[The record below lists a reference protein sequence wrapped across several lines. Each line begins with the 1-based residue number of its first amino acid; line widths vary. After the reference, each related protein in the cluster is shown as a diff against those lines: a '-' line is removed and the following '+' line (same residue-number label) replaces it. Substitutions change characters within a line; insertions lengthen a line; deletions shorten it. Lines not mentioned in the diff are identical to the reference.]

1 MSVTIDMGRQA
12 VLHLAL
18 GAIMSVTID
27 MGFLVESQPEEE
39 LPERLFGAMRI
50 AQMEMGTTGDI
61 TFSLKQYP
69 ENLISYFIHVIDI
82 VVHLEPLKYI
92 GGRPY
97 REVVLMD
104 SWWNLIVMGVWT
116 DLLQRNAL
124 RWALAKVDKNIII
137 GTMMRRNNKYSNFS
151 YT

>member
-50 AQMEMGTTGDI
+50 AQMEMGTTGYVK
-61 TFSLKQYP
+61 LP
-69 ENLISYFIHVIDI
+69 
-82 VVHLEPLKYI
+82 PMWPCRR
-92 GGRPY
+92 RPQ
-97 REVVLMD
+97 
-104 SWWNLIVMGVWT
+104 G
-116 DLLQRNAL
+116 
-124 RWALAKVDKNIII
+124 
-137 GTMMRRNNKYSNFS
+137 
-151 YT
+151 